1 MKAQKILIVSLM
13 AGFTLTTWAQEYDD
27 MYFNSSDRTK
37 VNAQKATETYATNK
51 TTKKNKQESEEV
63 YANPTD
69 SYSARNIN
77 PEYTSRSVSQ
87 VAKEDEQDYYLN
99 NYQYSTANNYS
110 NWNNNYNSWNNSAWY
125 NSGWYGPSYG
135 AWNSPYYNP
144 YASWYGNSFYNDP
157 FYNPYYYG
165 SPWGGSGFSWG
176 MSYAWGNPYYGY
188 SPYSSMGNP
197 WGWGMGFGFGA
208 QVCSGWYYP
217 PYNSI
222 VVVNGDSRGPAYGKR
237 SSRNSSNTTY
247 TRSGGR
253 NATVNTPTSTTPGQY
268 YTGSRSSSGGRVA
281 TPSINTSTNTRQDE
295 YYNRSWSRVTQ
306 QRSSS
311 SSSESS
317 GWTQPSNSS
326 SRSSYNQNSNSFSQP
341 SYSGGSNSRSSSG
354 YSGGGSSGGS
364 SGSSGGSRSRGGR

>member
-1 MKAQKILIVSLM
+1 MKAKKILIVSLM
-13 AGFTLTTWAQEYDD
+13 AGFALTTWAQEYDD
-27 MYFNSSDRTK
+27 MYFNSSDRAK
-37 VNAQKATETYATNK
+37 VNAQKPTETYAANK

-99 NYQYSTANNYS
+99 NYQYSTANKYS
-110 NWNNNYNSWNNSAWY
+110 NWNNNYNSWNNSSWY

-165 SPWGGSGFSWG
+165 SPWGGTGFSWG
-176 MSYAWGNPYYGY
+176 MSYAWGNPYYAY
-188 SPYSSMGNP
+188 SPYSSWGNP

-237 SSRNSSNTTY
+237 SSRSTSNTTY
-247 TRSGGR
+247 TRNSGR
-253 NATVNTPTSTTPGQY
+253 NTTVHTPTSTPGQY

-281 TPSINTSTNTRQDE
+281 TPSTSTSTNTRQDE

-311 SSSESS
+311 SSSQSS
-317 GWTQPSNSS
+317 GWDQPSNSS

-341 SYSGGSNSRSSSG
+341 NYSGGSNSRSSSG
-354 YSGGGSSGGS
+354 YSGSSSSGSS
-364 SGSSGGSRSRGGR
+364 SGSSGGSRSSRGGR